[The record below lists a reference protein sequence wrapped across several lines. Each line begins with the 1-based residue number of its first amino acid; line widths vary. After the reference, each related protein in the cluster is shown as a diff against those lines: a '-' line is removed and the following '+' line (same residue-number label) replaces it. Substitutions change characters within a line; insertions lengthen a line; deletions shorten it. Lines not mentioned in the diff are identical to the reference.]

1 MDNFSIYRS
10 TIGFPRWIDT
20 ISMAI
25 FVIFPSIHNPS
36 KFLIT
41 RFFLNFDNFP
51 ISSIIYHHF
60 SNRDNFWSQ
69 RSSSFFFHLWTRLF
83 FLSFFLFSKF
93 HINSFHLHHHLPFLI
108 HVILLE
114 IDHCLPSTNFLD
126 WKKSSSSD
134 VNNENTFR
142 SLYSKK
148 KEEEISNSLLVIPPR
163 TKPFI
168 FPGKYDVKTFR
179 PSLDYNPNTA
189 LIMKLTL
196 SLPLCSSERKGKRG
210 KDSRVLELLLKA
222 GVRNFRICNAGSIRS
237 RKAWTRRNV
246 IATRN
251 FFVCQ

>member
-1 MDNFSIYRS
+1 
-10 TIGFPRWIDT
+10 
-20 ISMAI
+20 MAI

-51 ISSIIYHHF
+51 IYHL
-60 SNRDNFWSQ
+60 
-69 RSSSFFFHLWTRLF
+69 SSFLESRQFLITAILIIFLPPLDAIILSF
-83 FLSFFLFSKF
+83 FLSFFEISYKF
-93 HINSFHLHHHLPFLI
+93 FPSPSPSPFFDPRNFTRDRSLPPTSWTGKNPVLQI
-108 HVILLE
+108 H
-114 IDHCLPSTNFLD
+114 
-126 WKKSSSSD
+126 

-179 PSLDYNPNTA
+179 PSLDYNPKTA

-196 SLPLCSSERKGKRG
+196 SLPLCREERKKRERFEG
-210 KDSRVLELLLKA
+210 LRA
-222 GVRNFRICNAGSIRS
+222 
-237 RKAWTRRNV
+237 
-246 IATRN
+246 
-251 FFVCQ
+251 FVKGGCSKFPDL